1 MRRIAGEL
9 ADGTLTW
16 MTGPRALG
24 GTLVP
29 EIRAAASR
37 AGRPAPRIVAGLPIA
52 LTNDPAAA
60 REAASKLFALY
71 GTLPS
76 YRAMLDLEGAAAPG
90 DIVIAGD
97 ERAIESAIRSLAS
110 AGVSDLSAAPYP
122 FGSDGAA
129 AVKRTTALLA
139 ELAKR
144 SLMSRELRF
153 ETRAIH
159 AGQEPDEATGATI
172 VPVYQTVTFTQ
183 EAVGQHRGFE
193 YSRSGNPTR
202 AALEACLA
210 SLEGGRF
217 GFAYASGMA
226 AISGVMQ
233 LLSAGDHV
241 VVADDL
247 YGGSYR
253 LFTQVMP
260 RFGVRFSFVDATRPE
275 EIDKA
280 FEPATRMLWIESPT
294 NPLLR
299 LVDIAACGEIARRR
313 GAQLVVDNTFATPF
327 LQNPLAL
334 GAHVALHSTTKYIGG
349 HSDVIGGAVV
359 VDDEELAK
367 RLQFTRNAT
376 GGVPGPWDAWLTLR
390 GAKTLA
396 LRMREHERNAAQR
409 RGVPARAGRRSRRST
424 TRACRSIPGTSSRAA
439 RCAASAACSRSSCAA
454 APRRRSK
461 LCESTRL
468 FALGES
474 LGGVESLIGYPWSMS
489 HAAFPP
495 EEKRR
500 KGVSEAV
507 VRLSVGIEHADD
519 LCADLGQAL
528 EQAARAG

>member
-1 MRRIAGEL
+1 V
-9 ADGTLTW
+9 T
-16 MTGPRALG
+16 
-24 GTLVP
+24 
-29 EIRAAASR
+29 
-37 AGRPAPRIVAGLPIA
+37 
-52 LTNDPAAA
+52 
-60 REAASKLFALY
+60 
-71 GTLPS
+71 
-76 YRAMLDLEGAAAPG
+76 
-90 DIVIAGD
+90 
-97 ERAIESAIRSLAS
+97 
-110 AGVSDLSAAPYP
+110 
-122 FGSDGAA
+122 
-129 AVKRTTALLA
+129 
-139 ELAKR
+139 
-144 SLMSRELRF
+144 SRELRF

-183 EAVGQHRGFE
+183 DAIGEHRGFE
-193 YSRSGNPTR
+193 YSRSNNPTR

-280 FEPATRMLWIESPT
+280 CEPATRVLWIESPT

-349 HSDVIGGAVV
+349 HSDVIGGAIV

-396 LRMREHERNAAQR
+396 LRMREHERNAKQIAEFL
-409 RGVPARAGRRSRRST
+409 VGRREIARVHYPGLPEHPGHELARRQM
-424 TRACRSIPGTSSRAA
+424 RGFGGMLAIELRGGAAAA
-439 RCAASAACSRSSCAA
+439 R
-454 APRRRSK
+454 K
-461 LCESTRL
+461 LCEATRL

-489 HAAFPP
+489 HGAFPP

-500 KGVSEAV
+500 KGVNEAV
-507 VRLSVGIEHADD
+507 VRLSIGIEHADD
-519 LCADLGQAL
+519 LCADLGEAL